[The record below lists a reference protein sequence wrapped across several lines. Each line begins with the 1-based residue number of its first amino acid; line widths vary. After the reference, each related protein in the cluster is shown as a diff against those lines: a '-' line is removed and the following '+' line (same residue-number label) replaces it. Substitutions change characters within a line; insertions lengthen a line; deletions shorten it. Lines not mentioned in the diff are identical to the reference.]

1 MRILI
6 LSAPKGGTFL
16 NKKNLLTYQS
26 MAALLLVFSLFSFDP
41 SVSFATRSGK
51 TPVSVELEHSLL
63 GIITFQ
69 LTGGYARYDK
79 TLRRFFMTNT
89 MYGLDFSED
98 PAAPDFPTN
107 PIIIG
112 NGATLM
118 SNAGD
123 RKGQGMWSGR
133 MTDISLAIQTPVSQ

>member
-1 MRILI
+1 
-6 LSAPKGGTFL
+6 
-16 NKKNLLTYQS
+16 
-26 MAALLLVFSLFSFDP
+26 
-41 SVSFATRSGK
+41 
-51 TPVSVELEHSLL
+51 
-63 GIITFQ
+63 
-69 LTGGYARYDK
+69 
-79 TLRRFFMTNT
+79 MTNT

-123 RKGQGMWSGR
+123 RKGQGMERPHDRYFLQSKPLFHNYF
-133 MTDISLAIQTPVSQ
+133 LAHIQVRLSEFNLWTV

>member
-1 MRILI
+1 MRNE
-6 LSAPKGGTFL
+6 A
-16 NKKNLLTYQS
+16 
-26 MAALLLVFSLFSFDP
+26 
-41 SVSFATRSGK
+41 
-51 TPVSVELEHSLL
+51 HSLL

-69 LTGGYARYDK
+69 LTGSYARYDK

-98 PAAPDFPTN
+98 PAAPTSRPTH
-107 PIIIG
+107 IIG

-133 MTDISLAIQTPVSQ
+133 MTDISLAIQTPVSQLFPGAYTGSIIWNLWTCK

>member
-1 MRILI
+1 
-6 LSAPKGGTFL
+6 
-16 NKKNLLTYQS
+16 
-26 MAALLLVFSLFSFDP
+26 
-41 SVSFATRSGK
+41 
-51 TPVSVELEHSLL
+51 
-63 GIITFQ
+63 
-69 LTGGYARYDK
+69 
-79 TLRRFFMTNT
+79 MTNT

-123 RKGQGMWSGR
+123 RKGQGMWS
-133 MTDISLAIQTPVSQ
+133 TA

>member
-1 MRILI
+1 MRNE
-6 LSAPKGGTFL
+6 A
-16 NKKNLLTYQS
+16 
-26 MAALLLVFSLFSFDP
+26 
-41 SVSFATRSGK
+41 
-51 TPVSVELEHSLL
+51 HSLL

-112 NGATLM
+112 NGAALM
-118 SNAGD
+118 SNAVIEKD
-123 RKGQGMWSGR
+123 KEWSGR
-133 MTDISLAIQTPVSQ
+133 ITDISLAIQTPVSQLFSGAYTGSTIWNLISGLR

>member
-1 MRILI
+1 MRNE
-6 LSAPKGGTFL
+6 A
-16 NKKNLLTYQS
+16 
-26 MAALLLVFSLFSFDP
+26 
-41 SVSFATRSGK
+41 
-51 TPVSVELEHSLL
+51 HSLL

-123 RKGQGMWSGR
+123 RKGQGMRSGR
-133 MTDISLAIQTPVSQ
+133 MTDISLAIQTPVSIISWRIYRFDYLEFNLWTCIKQKTSGITTLLSVFYIIRTICSFYLSKHALPLFV